1 MTGARA
7 ATAGITLLELVIAI
21 LVLSIGTIA
30 AFRGMDQA
38 RRVIGDEPA
47 RLFAHQVAL
56 NRAEAL
62 QLTGATLG
70 RNLPETA
77 DYGPVTWTVTVT
89 EARTLAGFVE
99 ETITV
104 SAPGLPGAR
113 LVAYVPPEAR
123 P

>member
-1 MTGARA
+1 MTAARA
-7 ATAGITLLELVIAI
+7 STAGITLLELVIAI

-47 RLFAHQVAL
+47 RLYAHQVAL

-62 QLTGATLG
+62 QLTGAAAG
-70 RNLPETA
+70 RDLPGTVTF
-77 DYGPVTWTVTVT
+77 GPVQWTVTVT
-89 EARTLAGFVE
+89 EARTLAGLVE

-113 LVAYVPPEAR
+113 LVAYVPAEAR